1 MDGQSGKAA
10 DGLAAVGGVSGL
22 LSSLYERRET
32 RNLFVFTCALAG
44 FMLVQGLYG
53 MRIDSI
59 GAPRDNS
66 PSCARTESAGMPPH
80 CQRYRVHASTRPP
93 PHPLMFRRWLSAL
106 PLARRPGV

>member
-44 FMLVQGLYG
+44 FMVVQGLYG

-66 PSCARTESAGMPPH
+66 PSRARTDSASMPPH
-80 CQRYRVHASTRPP
+80 CQRYSVHASAAALA
-93 PHPLMFRRWLSAL
+93 HVCCWLSVI
-106 PLARRPGV
+106 PLARRPGI